1 MKERERVRKKE
12 RNWVLSFFLSDINI
26 RQFLAKNNLRLF
38 SRSQDEKSWLG
49 INYIKLLSYRKHWF
63 KIIFLSSTKKRK
75 KTYKNLN
82 NKERGKKKG
91 QEKEEVVLLFLYC
104 YLPYSPKKHLPAF
117 KKKLTPPMILF
128 FRRGLE
134 NFHIWLSKIWF
145 CLFSSFAKGRRR
157 KLTSMLG
164 HRLVTPGN
172 TIAFTFFFHY
182 KSSFFLLLA
191 TQCNNLFFFINIIIY
206 IKPKIKLYF

>member
-172 TIAFTFFFHY
+172 TIAFTFFFITSLP
-182 KSSFFLLLA
+182 SSFCLLHNAITYFFLLTL
-191 TQCNNLFFFINIIIY
+191 
-206 IKPKIKLYF
+206 LYT